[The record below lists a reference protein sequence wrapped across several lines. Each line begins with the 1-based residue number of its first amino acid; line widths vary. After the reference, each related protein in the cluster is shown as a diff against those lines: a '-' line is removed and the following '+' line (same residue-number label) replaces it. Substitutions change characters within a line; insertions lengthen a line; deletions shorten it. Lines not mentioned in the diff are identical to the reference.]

1 MIEGSTV
8 KLWIIAYEDP
18 KFTKYAEGGLFGFFA
33 STYML
38 QTNPASITKSFGT
51 FPTQPELLANNKEK
65 DKSTIPDNKTLTISF
80 VIDGTGAVS
89 LIPLIVPVDVAKI
102 KKLCLDV
109 NGNTHT
115 TNYLKVF
122 WGAGLE
128 FGCKMVNLKV
138 EYTLFNPAGMA
149 IRAKLEATFKEFI
162 DPETDASETNTNSP
176 DMSHVITVKSGDQ
189 LTTLCNQVYG
199 DSRYY
204 LQIARINRITNFR
217 SLVPGQRIL
226 FPRIEK

>member
-8 KLWIIAYEDP
+8 KLMIIAYEDP
-18 KFTKYAEGGLFGFFA
+18 KFTKRVGGRFGIF
-33 STYML
+33 SSSYML
-38 QTNPASITKSFGT
+38 QTNPASFTKYYGT

-65 DKSTIPDNKTLTISF
+65 DKSAIPENKTLDISF
-80 VIDGTGAVS
+80 VIDGTGAV
-89 LIPLIVPVDVAKI
+89 PLFPVIVPVDVAKI

-128 FGCKMVNLKV
+128 FCCKMVSLKV
-138 EYTLFNPAGMA
+138 EYLLFNPAGMA
-149 IRAKLEATFKEFI
+149 IRAKLDAKFKEFI

-199 DSRYY
+199 DSKYY
-204 LQIARINRITNFR
+204 LQVARINRITNFR
-217 SLVPGQRIL
+217 SLVPGQQIL
-226 FPRIEK
+226 FPRMEK